1 MAENQTTREK
11 TDGRGKKRAGLEGK
25 PVISVAE
32 AAEKWGISVRRAN
45 QLCQDGRVIGAFKLT
60 PRLWVIPAD
69 APKPDDNRISSKR
82 KPRNH
87 PIKAEE
93 SVDEK

>member
-11 TDGRGKKRAGLEGK
+11 TAGRGKNRAGLEGK
-25 PVISVAE
+25 PIISVAE

-69 APKPDDNRISSKR
+69 APKPDDNRI
-82 KPRNH
+82 
-87 PIKAEE
+87 
-93 SVDEK
+93 